1 MLRLLRNSRHAAAVA
16 LLALI
21 AGQWLSCS
29 CAARAM
35 AAEETGHRSTTVQ
48 DPHACCDTG
57 AGLRAGSTCCSES
70 TLHRESAVIA
80 AAIDTDSILTPAAQA
95 IVTPPTID
103 DRVTLVP
110 ALAAGAT
117 RPPLSAILRI

>member
-70 TLHRESAVIA
+70 TLHRESAVTTA
-80 AAIDTDSILTPAAQA
+80 GIDTDSILAPAAHAMGTVQ
-95 IVTPPTID
+95 TIGQS
-103 DRVTLVP
+103 VTLVP

-117 RPPLSAILRI
+117 RPPLSTILRI